1 MRKNTT
7 TKLTEVTM
15 SNKTTNKMAHI
26 VTAVIM
32 LVLMGGTTSL
42 LLWPFITLKVFAVG
56 IFLLFIYL
64 IYVIIYYQIKDKIK

>member
-1 MRKNTT
+1 MSDLDKATNTR
-7 TKLTEVTM
+7 
-15 SNKTTNKMAHI
+15 AHI
-26 VTAVIM
+26 ITAVIM
-32 LVLMGGTTSL
+32 LVLIGGTTSL